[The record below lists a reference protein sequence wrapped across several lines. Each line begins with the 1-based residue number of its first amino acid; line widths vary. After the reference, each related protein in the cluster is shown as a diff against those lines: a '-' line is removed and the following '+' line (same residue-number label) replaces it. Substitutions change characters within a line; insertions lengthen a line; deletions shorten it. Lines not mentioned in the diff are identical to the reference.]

1 MSKIFTKGL
10 TLTTFLLVFVIQ
22 SVLAQTITIG
32 TVDPGPYGPGSTIAV
47 PISVSGACI
56 NTATTYN
63 LYLSDASG
71 SFAAQTLIGTFSDF
85 YATFVNGIIPNGLP
99 ASNTYAVRVVSTGVV
114 ITSTASAP
122 FSISAGAGVV
132 AGISSQTINAI
143 YPEVFGTCS
152 GTAGAVY
159 NFTDVSSPGSTVTA
173 SFTNELTHASEGV
186 ITPTAAGAP
195 FTANAAHYTI
205 TVKATNGG
213 QVGTKAYL
221 LINNTVNTS
230 FGVTGSN
237 TICLSGAGSLSYN
250 VDINSANGI
259 QNNYPGLIYN
269 IAWGDATTSALTLC
283 DILALNGK
291 ISHVYTKSSCGNS
304 PNQQLNTF
312 EVDFQ
317 PSDLYCGKVGTQV
330 TSYAK
335 VITAPKNR
343 VSMPIAGCV
352 NSPVTFINASDPGQ
366 DPAAT
371 GQSCKDLAALYTWMI
386 DGVTVATN
394 YNINQSWVNTFTTT
408 GMHSVTI
415 HLQNGSALCAAIDT
429 TEFICIQNPPQPKFT
444 LPFTTT
450 CLPATLTP
458 TNLSV
463 IDSNCNNSNQ
473 YIWSVTGPGPV
484 SFANNTNA
492 NSAQPQFIF
501 SNYGVYQVQLG
512 ITTISCGTITAPIQT
527 IYIDSIP
534 SAILSPDITICQSN
548 QTLSFNPAGGQTQ
561 TIIRGSS
568 QNLPGTYT
576 WVITGGNFT
585 YVNGTSSTSQYPQV
599 NFTDIATYTISVT
612 NTNECGPPATATQH
626 ISFVQ
631 APTVNAGP
639 DQTIC
644 GNKQATL
651 AGTITGAV
659 QTMQWIGGTGTFTP
673 SRNVLTPVY
682 TPSTADINAGAV
694 TLTLQ
699 ATSSSP
705 APCNI
710 VSSNVTINVT
720 QPDAIT
726 SPPTFSG
733 CSGVPINFQITAAL
747 VNSTFTWTVDPAN
760 TSATAS
766 GYAANGSGTLITDAI
781 VNSDPVNNATVTYD
795 ITAVGGTGCSSNTF
809 VLTVSIAPKQ
819 AIAKFTQ
826 DVTSGCDNVTVM
838 FTNQS
843 VPANSTYLWNFGDG
857 TSFSNA
863 TNPVHTFAP
872 RTDGKDTTYTITLNV
887 SAACGNSVPFTSTV
901 LVRPKTPIAFISP
914 EQISGC
920 SPFTLTVD
928 NFSPGTNQS
937 YTFYLYNGATLV
949 QQIVKPDKSKA
960 VFNPIPVNATTQY
973 TLYMVAT
980 GFCGTTAQSNIIPIT
995 VSASNIIA
1003 QMFIA
1008 NGVSKGCA
1016 PLAVNFVNN
1025 SLGADTYFYTIYDA
1039 NHNVLDK
1046 VVGGTAQLPYTFV
1059 TAGTYFVTITAVNS
1073 CFTAE
1078 SAPPI
1083 RVDVF
1088 GLPAPQFSSD
1098 ITTGC
1103 KNIPVN
1109 FINQTPGAPGTPA
1122 TSLAYDWNFGDGS
1135 PHSNSFTPP
1144 AHNYNYKSSPYTV
1157 TLTATNVA
1165 TGCTSFITKA
1175 AYINVAPPPFT
1186 AFTAKPDTITAIP
1199 NYEFSFVD
1207 QTTGGPVAW
1216 KWTFGDGTTS
1226 TSQDPQHIYKDTGI
1240 YKVTLTTITASGCDS
1255 TIVHQV
1261 RITGVPGQLFLPNA
1275 FEPDGGTTAL
1285 KTFMAKGS
1293 GISIWH
1299 MQVFNNYSQLV
1310 WETTKLDGKGAP
1322 IDGWDGTFK
1331 GAPAPQGVYIWQV
1344 SASFINGTEWK
1355 GNIINSGTPKRTGT
1369 IHLIR

>member
-1 MSKIFTKGL
+1 MGKLFTKRL
-10 TLTTFLLVFVIQ
+10 AFTAAFLVFVLK
-22 SVLAQTITIG
+22 SVFAQTITIG

-47 PISVSGACI
+47 PITVSGNCI

-71 SFAAQTLIGTFSDF
+71 SFAAPMLIGTFSDF
-85 YATFVNGIIPNGLP
+85 YTTFVNGIIPNGLP
-99 ASNTYAVRVVSTGVV
+99 ASNTYAVRVSSATPVINST
-114 ITSTASAP
+114 TSAP
-122 FSISAGAGVV
+122 FSISASAGVV
-132 AGISSQTINAI
+132 AGIASQPIKPT

-152 GTAGAVY
+152 GNAGAVY
-159 NFTDVSSPGSTVTA
+159 NFTNLSSPGATVTA
-173 SFTNELTHASEGV
+173 SFINELTHVSEGV
-186 ITPTAAGAP
+186 ITPNVAGAP
-195 FTANAAHYTI
+195 FTANAANYTV

-237 TICLSGAGSLSYN
+237 TICLSGSGSLSYN
-250 VDINSANGI
+250 VDINSPNGI
-259 QNNYPGLIYN
+259 QNNYPGIIYN
-269 IAWGDATTSALTLC
+269 IAWGDGSTSALTLC
-283 DILALNGK
+283 NILALNGK
-291 ISHVYTKSSCGNS
+291 VSHIYTKSSCGNS

-317 PSDLYCGKVGTQV
+317 PSDFYCGNVGTQI

-343 VSMPIAGCV
+343 VSMPIASCINTG
-352 NSPVTFINASDPGQ
+352 VTFTNTSDPGQ

-394 YNINQSWVNTFTTT
+394 YTINQSWVNTFKTT
-408 GMHSVTI
+408 GVHSVSL
-415 HLQNGSALCAAIDT
+415 HLQNGSALCSANDT

-450 CLPATLTP
+450 CLPTSLTP
-458 TNLSV
+458 VNLSV

-473 YIWSVTGPGPV
+473 YIWSAAGPGPV
-484 SFANNTNA
+484 SFGNNTNT
-492 NSAQPQFIF
+492 NSLQPQFNFI
-501 SNYGVYQVQLG
+501 NYGVYQIQLG

-527 IYIDSIP
+527 VYIDSIP
-534 SAILSPDITICQSN
+534 LAKLSPDITICQSN
-548 QTLSFNPAGGQTQ
+548 QTLSFNTTAGQTQ
-561 TIIRGSS
+561 TILRGSS

-576 WVITGGNFT
+576 WVITGGKFT
-585 YVNGTSSTSQYPQV
+585 YVNGTSSSSQYPQV

-612 NTNECGPPATATQH
+612 NTNLCGPPATAIQH

-639 DQTIC
+639 PQTIC

-651 AGTITGAV
+651 NGKITGAV
-659 QTMQWIGGTGTFTP
+659 QSFQWVGGTGTFIP
-673 SRNVLTPVY
+673 NRNVVAPVY
-682 TPSTADINAGAV
+682 TPSATDINTGAV

-699 ATSSSP
+699 AFTTLP
-705 APCNI
+705 APCNM
-710 VSSNVTINVT
+710 VTDNVVITVT
-720 QPDAIT
+720 RPDSIT
-726 SPPTFSG
+726 SPPNFSG
-733 CSGVPINFQITAAL
+733 CSGVPINFQITAAI

-760 TSATAS
+760 TSASAS
-766 GYAANGSGTLITDAI
+766 GYVPNGTGTIITDAI
-781 VNSDPVNNATVTYD
+781 INSDPVNNATVTYN
-795 ITAVGGTGCSSNTF
+795 ITAVGGTGCASNTF

-826 DVTSGCDNVTVM
+826 DVTSGCDNVTVR
-838 FTNQS
+838 FTNKS
-843 VPANSTYLWNFGDG
+843 VPANSTYLWSFGDG
-857 TSFSNA
+857 TAFSNVA
-863 TNPVHTFAP
+863 NPVHTFAP
-872 RTDGKDTTYTITLNV
+872 RLDGKDTTYTITLNV

-901 LVRPKTPIAFISP
+901 LVRPKTPVAFISP

-920 SPFTLTVD
+920 SPFVLTVD
-928 NFSPGTNQS
+928 NFSPGTNQN

-960 VFNPIPVNATTQY
+960 VFNPIPVNATTTY
-973 TLYMVAT
+973 SLYMVAT

-1008 NGVSKGCA
+1008 NGVNKGCA
-1016 PLAVNFVNN
+1016 PLSVNFVNN
-1025 SLGADTYFYTIYDA
+1025 SFGADTYFYTIYDV
-1039 NHNVLDK
+1039 NHVVLDK

-1078 SAPPI
+1078 SAPLI

-1098 ITTGC
+1098 ITSGC
-1103 KNIPVN
+1103 KNIAVN
-1109 FINQTPGAPGTPA
+1109 FINQTESVPGTPA

-1135 PHSNSFTPP
+1135 PHSTSFTPP
-1144 AHNYNYKSSPYTV
+1144 AHNYSYKNSPYTI

-1165 TGCTSFITKA
+1165 TGCTSFITKT
-1175 AYINVAPPPFT
+1175 AYINVSPPPFT

-1207 QTTGGPVAW
+1207 QTTGGPVSW
-1216 KWTFGDGTTS
+1216 KWTLGDGATS
-1226 TSQDPQHIYKDTGI
+1226 TTQDPKHIYKDTGI
-1240 YKVTLTTITASGCDS
+1240 YKVTLTTMTASGCDS
-1255 TIVHQV
+1255 TIVHHV
-1261 RITGVPGQLFLPNA
+1261 HITGVPGQLFLPNA

-1293 GISIWH
+1293 GISTWH
-1299 MQVFNNYSQLV
+1299 MQVFNNYSQLI

-1331 GAPAPQGVYIWQV
+1331 GAPASQGVYVWQV
-1344 SASFINGTEWK
+1344 TASFINGTEWK
-1355 GNIINSGTPKRTGT
+1355 GNIINSGVPKRTGT